1 MRYGFCCGL
10 KWSIVAASFM
20 HCFLLVAQV
29 SVGGV
34 VVDPDGAAVSNVR
47 IQLSTPRGAA
57 VERANAVADSAG
69 RFRFQHVAAG
79 DYTLD
84 VPATY
89 GFEPYQ
95 QMVHITAGMRD
106 LRIQLKTPVVTE
118 DVTVTP
124 QSSQVSADASSN
136 RDQVS
141 ADANMLE
148 KVPVFDQDYIAALT
162 PFLDQTGVAT
172 SGVTIIVDGV
182 EMKGTGVSAS
192 AIAEAHINNDPYSAE
207 TNRPG
212 RGRIEIITKPGTPQL
227 HGTMNFTFRDSVFDA
242 KNYFAVTKPFEQKR
256 IYEGSIT
263 GPIRIDNKT
272 TFLLS
277 GSRQEDNLQAIVH
290 AYILSG
296 PASGNVPIPISDNVP
311 APIHNTEFAARISHD
326 ISPTHR
332 ISLQYNVSDSV
343 SRNLGVG
350 GIVLSQSGV
359 NAQARE
365 DDVVF
370 NDRIVISSSL
380 LNQLQLFF
388 EKDYNPTRSVLDAQ
402 KTAVD
407 GAFTSGGA
415 QADLLNTE
423 NNLKI
428 NDIVSWSHQHHYVKF
443 GVNIPNLSRR
453 AWEDHSNREGTYNFS
468 SLDDYKMNKP
478 YSFTQQAGAGRAVF
492 WMNEIGTFVQ
502 DQYQIRPNL
511 QLSFGLRYDW
521 QTYFQSIHDFAPRL
535 SVAYSPGNRKTVIR
549 AGAGL
554 FYDRSGAQ
562 PMADLKRYNGVILR
576 AFTVLDPGYPDPYLP
591 GTSLAQLPT
600 NLVRLAGNTHIPYI
614 TNYSMGVE
622 RQVTN
627 GVTLA
632 ATYRGTLGIGLF
644 RSRDVN
650 APLPPQYAQRPDP
663 ALGVVRQI
671 ESEGR
676 QIGNALD
683 LTLNGQAGRWFSGIA
698 QYTFSHT
705 NNNTG
710 GIAWFPANQYSQQ
723 GEYGRAD
730 FDQRHRINLLGTIN
744 EDHWLNLGIA
754 AKYYSGTPYTE
765 TSGNDT
771 FNTGIL
777 NARPAG
783 VSRNSLE
790 GGNNTQLDLRWN
802 HALFPFH
809 KRSDKTPTF
818 SLAIDAFNIANT
830 ANFTSYIGNEQS
842 SLFGGPT
849 AALPGRRLQF
859 TGRIKF

>member
-1 MRYGFCCGL
+1 MRYGFRCGL
-10 KWSIVAASFM
+10 KWSIVVVLLM
-20 HCFLLVAQV
+20 RCCFLVAQV
-29 SVGGV
+29 NVSGV
-34 VVDPDGAAVSNVR
+34 VVDPDGAAVPNVR
-47 IQLSTPRGAA
+47 VQLDTSRGTA
-57 VERANAVADSAG
+57 VEGANAVADSSG
-69 RFRFQHVAAG
+69 HFRLQHVAAG
-79 DYTLD
+79 DYKLE
-84 VPATY
+84 VPAAY
-89 GFEPYQ
+89 GFEPYRQ
-95 QMVHITAGMRD
+95 SVHITAGMRD

-124 QSSQVSADASSN
+124 ESSQVSADASSN

-162 PFLDQTGVAT
+162 PFLDQTGIAT
-172 SGVTIIVDGV
+172 SGVTIVVDGV

-192 AIAEAHINNDPYSAE
+192 AIAEAHINNDPYSVE

-227 HGTMNFTFRDSVFDA
+227 HGTMNFTFRDSVFDV
-242 KNYFAVTKPFEQKR
+242 KNHFAVTKPFEQKR

-277 GSRQEDNLQAIVH
+277 GSRQEDNIQAIVH
-290 AYILSG
+290 AYVLSG
-296 PASGNVPIPISDNVP
+296 IASGNVPIPFSANVP
-311 APIHNTEFAARISHD
+311 TPIHTTEFAARISHD

-332 ISLQYNVSDSV
+332 ISLQYNVLDNV
-343 SRNLGVG
+343 NRNLGVG
-350 GIVLSQSGV
+350 GVVLSQSGA

-370 NDRIVISSSL
+370 NDRVVISPTL
-380 LNQLQLFF
+380 LNQLQLLF
-388 EKDYNPTRSVLDAQ
+388 EKDYNPTRSVFDAQ
-402 KTAVD
+402 KTVVD
-407 GAFTSGGA
+407 GSFTSGGA
-415 QADLLNTE
+415 QANLLNTE

-453 AWEDHSNREGTYNFS
+453 AWEDHSNRLGTYNFS
-468 SLDDYKMNKP
+468 SLDDYKVNKP
-478 YSFTQQAGAGRAVF
+478 YSFTQQTGTGRAVF
-492 WMNEIGTFVQ
+492 WMNEIGAFVQ
-502 DQYQIRPNL
+502 DQYQILPNL

-535 SVAYSPGNRKTVIR
+535 SVAYSPGNRKTVVR

-576 AFTVLDPGYPDPYLP
+576 AFTLLDPEYPAPYPP
-591 GTSLAQLPT
+591 GTGSAQLPT
-600 NLVRLAGNTHIPYI
+600 NLVRLASNTHIPYI
-614 TNYSMGVE
+614 TNYSLGIE
-622 RQVTN
+622 QQLTN
-627 GVTLA
+627 GITLA

-644 RSRDVN
+644 RSRDFN
-650 APLPPQYAQRPDP
+650 AFLPPQYQQRPDP
-663 ALGVVRQI
+663 TLGVIRQI
-671 ESEGR
+671 ESKGR

-683 LTLNGQAGRWFSGIA
+683 LTLNGKAGHWFSGIA
-698 QYTFSHT
+698 QYTYSHT
-705 NNNTG
+705 DNNTG

-730 FDQRHRINLLGTIN
+730 FDQRHRVNLLGTIN
-744 EDHWLNLGIA
+744 EDHWINLGLA
-754 AKYYSGTPYTE
+754 AKHYSGTPYTE
-765 TSGNDT
+765 TSGKDT
-771 FNTGIL
+771 FHTGIL

-790 GGNNTQLDLRWN
+790 GGSDTQLDLRWS
-802 HALFPFH
+802 HALYPFH
-809 KRSDKTPTF
+809 KRADKGPTF
-818 SLAIDAFNIANT
+818 SLAIDAFNITNT
-830 ANFTSYIGNEQS
+830 TNYISYIGNEQS
-842 SLFGGPT
+842 LFFAEPT
-849 AALPGRRLQF
+849 AALPARRLQF